1 MKNHDLDEFVK
12 SCLDEIPERGDEKF
26 LDWDTLTAILVYE
39 GLRFSLPLLKDWLK
53 LGVAGADLMRQKI
66 KKRLIDY
73 AHEKEL
79 DFPQAE
85 KAAETIINK
94 ISEKNIEKIIK
105 AQEE

>member
-1 MKNHDLDEFVK
+1 MKNNYLDEFVK
-12 SCLDEIPERGDEKF
+12 SCLDDIPERGDEKF
-26 LDWDTLTAILVYE
+26 LDWDTLMTILVYE
-39 GLRFSLPLLKDWLK
+39 GLIRLSLPLLKDWLK

-85 KAAETIINK
+85 KAAEAIVNK

-105 AQEE
+105 S